1 MFGRL
6 LWRLLRGNRGRL
18 AVALVA
24 MASGAAVIS
33 ALFNMQFDVQ
43 RKMTQEFRT
52 LGANVVIAPAK
63 SLGDGATLDRNLLN
77 TEERVAGADVAK
89 APYLYIVA
97 RTDANRSVVL
107 AGTWLN
113 AAAALRPYWKID
125 GEHAPFSSEGTSCL
139 VRGEHVAREF
149 GLQHRER
156 IASSLRRE

>member
-63 SLGDGATLDRNLLN
+63 SFGDGATLDRNLLN
-77 TEERVAGADVAK
+77 TVEMVAGADVAK

-97 RTDANRSVVL
+97 
-107 AGTWLN
+107 
-113 AAAALRPYWKID
+113 
-125 GEHAPFSSEGTSCL
+125 
-139 VRGEHVAREF
+139 F
-149 GLQHRER
+149 GWG
-156 IASSLRRE
+156 